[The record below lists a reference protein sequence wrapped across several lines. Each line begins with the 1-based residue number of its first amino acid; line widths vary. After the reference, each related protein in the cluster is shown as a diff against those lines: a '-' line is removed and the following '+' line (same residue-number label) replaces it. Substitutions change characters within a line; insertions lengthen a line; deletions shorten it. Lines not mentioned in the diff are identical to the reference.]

1 LSRKSAVSTPEK
13 SAEQKINIAM
23 AISSPARAIEVILGV
38 RSRDRGIAA
47 FESADMS
54 AHSTSYFQLS

>member
-1 LSRKSAVSTPEK
+1 LSKKSAVSTPEK
-13 SAEQKINIAM
+13 SAEQKIKIAM
-23 AISSPARAIEVILGV
+23 AINRPARAIEVILGV
-38 RSRDRGIAA
+38 RQHVAA